1 MNALLKDLE
10 QARQMMKSML
20 GGKGM
25 PRIPGMPN
33 LPGIG

>member
-1 MNALLKDLE
+1 
-10 QARQMMKSML
+10 MMKSML

>member
-1 MNALLKDLE
+1 
-10 QARQMMKSML
+10 MMKSVL